1 MKTKSLLLMA
11 LSAILFFASCKKA
24 SISPQLS
31 FSNNMA
37 EGTANNA
44 GEFTI
49 TGHISSVVRLD
60 KVMLTIEG
68 QSTPFLTDESTAKN
82 KNEYDY
88 SYLVTGITAN
98 TYIILDVY
106 NQEGGKSSAKFL
118 IRK

>member
-1 MKTKSLLLMA
+1 MA
-11 LSAILFFASCKKA
+11 LSAILFIASCKKESA
-24 SISPQLS
+24 SPQIT
-31 FSNNMA
+31 FSNNIT

-44 GEFTI
+44 GEYTI
-49 TGHISSVVRLD
+49 SGHISSAVRLD
-60 KVMLTIEG
+60 KVTLTKEG
-68 QSTPFLTDESTAKN
+68 QSTPFFTDESTAKN

-106 NQEGGKSSAKFL
+106 NQDGDKITAKFL